1 VTSPPFQP
9 ARSVVETARAVRS
22 GELSASD
29 CVRDAL
35 SRVRERD
42 PALHA
47 FLEVLGDEAER
58 TARAIDDRRARPGDS
73 APGRGLGELAGV
85 CLGIKD
91 NLCLAWGRTTCA
103 SRILEN
109 YRSPFT
115 ATSVQ
120 RLLDQDA
127 IALGKTNLDEFAMG
141 SSCESSAFG
150 TTRNPFD
157 PSRVP
162 GGSSGG
168 SAAGVG
174 AAMVPAALGSDTG
187 GSIRQPAGWCNVV
200 GLKPTYGRVSR
211 YGLVAYASSLDQVG
225 PMASCIADCAL
236 LSFHLCGHDPLDA
249 TSVDDRGLPPAG
261 YALDHLDALERDADR
276 PGLVVGVPT
285 AARGSGGNH
294 GAVNEAIERSA
305 AALREAGA
313 TIVDVDLALLEEAI
327 AAYYIIAPAE
337 ASSNLARFDGVRYG
351 RRAAMDEGDDL
362 EALYARSRGEG
373 FGPEV
378 QRRILLG
385 TYVLSAGYADRYY
398 HTAQKARRL
407 IKDAYEQ
414 LLPSRGGSA
423 SGRGTSGSRACDV
436 VLMPSSPGPAFV
448 LGEKNSDPLALYLED
463 VYTVGVNL
471 AGLPAMSVPAGFASV
486 ARDGKAR
493 PLPVGVQLVAP
504 AFEER
509 RLFRAGRVLERAF
522 GVGAA
527 RLWPD

>member
-1 VTSPPFQP
+1 MGIVLPQRFRQIIEEPFERHVLLHTSTG
-9 ARSVVETARAVRS
+9 R
-22 GELSASD
+22 
-29 CVRDAL
+29 RD
-35 SRVRERD
+35 
-42 PALHA
+42 
-47 FLEVLGDEAER
+47 
-58 TARAIDDRRARPGDS
+58 
-73 APGRGLGELAGV
+73 
-85 CLGIKD
+85 
-91 NLCLAWGRTTCA
+91 
-103 SRILEN
+103 
-109 YRSPFT
+109 
-115 ATSVQ
+115 
-120 RLLDQDA
+120 LLIDA
-127 IALGKTNLDEFAMG
+127 IGVNAI
-141 SSCESSAFG
+141 AF
-150 TTRNPFD
+150 F
-157 PSRVP
+157 
-162 GGSSGG
+162 
-168 SAAGVG
+168 
-174 AAMVPAALGSDTG
+174 
-187 GSIRQPAGWCNVV
+187 I
-200 GLKPTYGRVSR
+200 
-211 YGLVAYASSLDQVG
+211 SLD
-225 PMASCIADCAL
+225 
-236 LSFHLCGHDPLDA
+236 
-249 TSVDDRGLPPAG
+249 GL
-261 YALDHLDALERDADR
+261 R
-276 PGLVVGVPT
+276 
-285 AARGSGGNH
+285 
-294 GAVNEAIERSA
+294 NEAIERSA
-305 AALREAGA
+305 AALRDAGA

-351 RRAAMDEGDDL
+351 RRAAMNEGDDL

-423 SGRGTSGSRACDV
+423 SGRGASGSRVCDV